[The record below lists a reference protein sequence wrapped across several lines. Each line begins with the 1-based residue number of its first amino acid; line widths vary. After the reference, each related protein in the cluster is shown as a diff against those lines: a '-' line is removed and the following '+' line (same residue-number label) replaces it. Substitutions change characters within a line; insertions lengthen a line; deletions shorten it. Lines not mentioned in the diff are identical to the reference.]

1 MKLYIKL
8 NMYSSKTFVRWWKKH
23 KKKNVR
29 KTTISSLLCIM
40 GYSSVDFYYV
50 AFNGCVQSG
59 CYEPFSSPLNISLS
73 GGLDHIYFI
82 WKQTHNTHFVI
93 RIMAV

>member
-29 KTTISSLLCIM
+29 KTTISSLLCIVAYWLH
-40 GYSSVDFYYV
+40 GLVIVDTDWV
-50 AFNGCVQSG
+50 NATNQ
-59 CYEPFSSPLNISLS
+59 LALA
-73 GGLDHIYFI
+73 
-82 WKQTHNTHFVI
+82 FVI
-93 RIMAV
+93 ALKTERRKLW